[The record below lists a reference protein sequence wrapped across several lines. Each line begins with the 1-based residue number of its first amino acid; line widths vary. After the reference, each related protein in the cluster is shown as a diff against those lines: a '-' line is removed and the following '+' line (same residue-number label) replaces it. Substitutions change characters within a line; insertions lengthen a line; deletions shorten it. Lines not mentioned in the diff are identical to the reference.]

1 MILFMEGFDQLRD
14 VSSAGSPSVLS
25 DYLNNSGYTVSGAI
39 SIEEARTQDG
49 RCLQL
54 GATGT
59 LRRIFTSTQSKFVI
73 GFAYNAASKRSDII
87 TIPNVGTLAW
97 DASTGKISMANGVG
111 TAVILLGLW
120 YYFEIVVD
128 KANQLLQVYVNN
140 GKDLEVGLPTTALNL
155 STFDCNWAS
164 TGDETKKIDDIMVV
178 DAATGKYTDR
188 VGPIAIQSRFPTS
201 DLDKEWS
208 PSTGSDH
215 WALVSNQPPIPD
227 EYIQSNVSGATDTF
241 LANQGLPAGAQ
252 VVAVG
257 MTVLN
262 KKSDIDARQL
272 GMVIGRKGQPQKQV
286 VDTQLSTNP
295 KYSYAVFETAPGDA
309 TWTDELVTTVPF
321 GVAVRP

>member
-14 VSSAGSPSVLS
+14 VSTAGSPSTLTE
-25 DYLNNSGYTVSGAI
+25 YLNNSGYTVSGLVT
-39 SIEEARTQDG
+39 IEEARTQDG

-59 LRRIFTSTQSKFVI
+59 LRRTFTSGQSKFVI

-87 TIPNVGTLAW
+87 NIPNVGTLKW
-97 DASTGKISMANGVG
+97 DETTGKISIANGAG
-111 TAVILLGLW
+111 TAVLLLGLW

-140 GKDLEVGLPTTALNL
+140 GKDVEVGLPATAVNL
-155 STFDCNWAS
+155 STFECNWAS
-164 TGDETKKIDDIMVV
+164 TASETKKIDDIVAV
-178 DAATGKYTDR
+178 DSSTGKYTDR
-188 VGPIAIQSRFPTS
+188 VGPLAIQSRMPTS
-201 DLDKEWS
+201 DVDKEWT

-215 WALVSNQPPIPD
+215 WALVSNEPPVPE
-227 EYIQSNVSGATDTF
+227 EYVQSNTSGATDTY
-241 LANQGLPAGAQ
+241 LSNQGLPSGAQ
-252 VVAVG
+252 IVAVG

-272 GMVIGRKGQPQKQV
+272 GMVVGKKGQPQKQV
-286 VDTQLSTNP
+286 IDTQLSTNP

-309 TWTDELVTTVPF
+309 AWTDELVTTVPF

>member
-1 MILFMEGFDQLRD
+1 MILFMDGFDQMRD
-14 VSSAGSPSVLS
+14 VSSGGTPSVLAN
-25 DYLNNSGYTVSGAI
+25 YLNNSGYTVTGVV
-39 SIEEARTQDG
+39 SIDEARTQDG
-49 RCLQL
+49 RCIKL

-59 LRRIFTSTQSKFVI
+59 LRRVFNSGQSKFVI
-73 GFAYNAASKRSDII
+73 GFAYSAAAKRSDII
-87 TIPNVGTLAW
+87 NIPNVGTLKW
-97 DASTGKISMANGVG
+97 DETTGKLSIANGTG
-111 TAVILLGLW
+111 TAVLLLGLW

-140 GKDLEVGLPTTALNL
+140 GKDIEVGLPSTAVNL
-155 STFDCNWAS
+155 SVYDCNWTS
-164 TGDETKKIDDIMVV
+164 TAADTKKIDDIVAI

-188 VGPIAIQSRFPTS
+188 VGPIAIQLRMPTS
-201 DLDKEWS
+201 DVDKEWT

-215 WALVSNQPPIPD
+215 WALVSNQPPVD
-227 EYIQSNVSGATDTF
+227 TEYVQSNTSGATDTY
-241 LANQGLPAGAQ
+241 LSNQGLPSGAQ
-252 VVAVG
+252 IIAVG

-272 GMVIGRKGQPQKQV
+272 GMVVGRKGQTQKQV